1 MTPSWTSPGRLFAM
15 HGRGVLFLIVAVL
28 CPLLYCRLAPVLDS
42 SVFCAAHSKRVDTP
56 VQLQHRSIHS
66 LSGPVASRHLVTAN
80 AVSGRHRSHVTAN
93 AMSGPEPVGKPS
105 SSGMAAMSKVL
116 LLLHPD
122 DGAPGFME
130 KAVEG
135 GLLAAEDAT
144 WTAAAAQLVK
154 RVAWDVSDDE
164 GISVQSMGLTA
175 FCEQATMSPVAY
187 GMVLGVDLS
196 WSLPAACEP
205 ALRDALDAAGAV
217 TFITSSS
224 KRTVDPLWRGFT
236 QLQGMS
242 YEDFA
247 DDAPFGQIRRLVDGS
262 GAAAKLQGDME
273 DLWHRCTA
281 EEAVY
286 AMLVLIDAVMQPLA
300 FLRLQNPTP
309 TFDSL
314 TRAIGGCQD
323 EFRACFTSAR
333 CLQSLQCLSQCGMA
347 DQSCSYR
354 CIVSYQTT
362 EFAEFSL
369 CALQKNNLLNSQ
381 VTRPPLP
388 KAELMSTFRGK
399 PLTAEVAEDILV
411 GHYNP
416 NSGKNF
422 SWLVAAGSNPA
433 YEQFALQH
441 QLWYRGN
448 SAKAFWYHPTF
459 LVEALDGR
467 KVWRTRDYRVRRAG
481 DSPGLWD
488 FSVLDNGITSEERW
502 HLLGAADDLEWLV
515 LFYIGVARKAGLA
528 YRGCLILT
536 PDGSLPPSGPVR
548 EAVMQAVARAGLQ
561 PWELEK
567 VSNPPI
573 DPSNPPP
580 LIAPDTQPPAPL
592 LQVVAA

>member
-1 MTPSWTSPGRLFAM
+1 
-15 HGRGVLFLIVAVL
+15 
-28 CPLLYCRLAPVLDS
+28 
-42 SVFCAAHSKRVDTP
+42 
-56 VQLQHRSIHS
+56 
-66 LSGPVASRHLVTAN
+66 
-80 AVSGRHRSHVTAN
+80 
-93 AMSGPEPVGKPS
+93 
-105 SSGMAAMSKVL
+105 MADQSNVL

-122 DGAPGFME
+122 AGAPGFME

-135 GLLAAEDAT
+135 ELLEMKDAT
-144 WTAAAAQLVK
+144 WTAAAEQLIK
-154 RVAWDVSDDE
+154 RVGWDVTADE
-164 GISVQSMGLTA
+164 GIVVQSMGLQA
-175 FCEQATMSPVAY
+175 FCEQAASSPAAY
-187 GMVLGVDLS
+187 GMVLGVDLDA
-196 WSLPAACEP
+196 SLPAGCEE
-205 ALRDALDAAGAV
+205 ALRAVLEAAAAV
-217 TFITSSS
+217 TFLTSRRDRS
-224 KRTVDPLWRGFT
+224 VDPFWRSFT
-236 QLQGMS
+236 QLGGMG
-242 YEDFA
+242 YEELA
-247 DDAPFGQIRRLVDGS
+247 DDAPFGQVRRMLDGS
-262 GAAAKLQGDME
+262 GPLAKLQGDME

-300 FLRLQNPTP
+300 SIRVQNPSP
-309 TFDSL
+309 TFESL
-314 TRAIGGCQD
+314 SRAIGSCQ
-323 EFRACFTSAR
+323 EESRACFTSAR
-333 CLQSLQCLSQCGMA
+333 CLQSLQCLSGCGMA

-354 CIVSYQTT
+354 CIVSYQTQEFT
-362 EFAEFSL
+362 EFTL

-388 KAELMSTFRGK
+388 KAELMTSFRGK
-399 PLTAEVAEDILV
+399 SLTAEVAEDILV
-411 GHYNP
+411 GHYSP
-416 NSGKNF
+416 PSGKNF

-441 QLWYRGN
+441 QLWYRGSN
-448 SAKAFWYHPTF
+448 QKAFWYHPTF

-467 KVWRTRDYRVRRAG
+467 QVWRTRDYRVRRAG
-481 DSPGLWD
+481 APGLWD

-536 PDGSLPPSGPVR
+536 ADGSLPTSAPAR

-561 PWELEK
+561 PWELES

-573 DPSNPPP
+573 NPLNPPP